1 MSDMLR
7 LIFVTLQNYELRVLK
22 ELSES
27 KAIPKTLFGMSSILG
42 V

>member
-1 MSDMLR
+1 MSDMVR

-22 ELSES
+22 ERSKS
-27 KAIPKTLFGMSSILG
+27 KASPETLFGMGSVLD